1 MSKKIINAPDAPPAV
16 GPYSHS
22 ILAGN
27 IQFISGQLGL
37 DPATGQL
44 KETVEE
50 QAVQALENLG
60 KILKAAG
67 MDYSNVVKTTVFLQE
82 MSDFPSVNKIYEKY
96 FPENPPARSCVAVK
110 TLPLNGL
117 YEVEAIAVKC

>member
-1 MSKKIINAPDAPPAV
+1 MSKKIVNSPDAPPAV

-22 ILAGN
+22 VLAGN
-27 IQFISGQLGL
+27 MQFISGQLGI

-50 QAVQALENLG
+50 QAEQALINLG
-60 KILKAAG
+60 SILKAAG
-67 MDYSNVVKTTVFLQE
+67 MDYSNVVKATVYLHE

-96 FPENPPARSCVAVK
+96 FLENPPARACVAVK
-110 TLPLNGL
+110 NLPLNAL
-117 YEVEAIAVKC
+117 YEVDAIAVK

>member
-1 MSKKIINAPDAPPAV
+1 MSKIIVNSPDAPPAV

-22 ILAGN
+22 VMAGN
-27 IQFISGQLGL
+27 IQFISGQLGIE
-37 DPATGQL
+37 PGTGKL

-50 QAVQALENLG
+50 QAEQALINLG
-60 KILKAAG
+60 AVLKAAD
-67 MDYSNVVKTTVFLQE
+67 MDYSNVVKTTVYLHE

-96 FPENPPARSCVAVK
+96 FPENPPARACVAVK

-117 YEVEAIAVKC
+117 YEVDAIAVK